1 MDSGSSSVVRPLA
14 GAMVAALA
22 LLAMTACGGG
32 SNPQPATGGTEGD
45 GGPPATAPA
54 EPAVAARSGEDLF
67 NANCSACHGV
77 GAVGT
82 DAGPPLVHDI
92 YHPGHHS
99 DVSIRSAVRVGVMQ
113 HHWFFGDMPPVAGV
127 PQEDVEKI
135 VCYIR
140 ETQRAGG
147 IFAGD
152 AFNTVC

>member
-1 MDSGSSSVVRPLA
+1 MVV
-14 GAMVAALA
+14 ALA

-32 SNPQPATGGTEGD
+32 SSPQPATGGTEGD
-45 GGPPATAPA
+45 GGPTATAPA
-54 EPAVAARSGEDLF
+54 EPAAARSGEDLF

-99 DVSIRSAVRVGVMQ
+99 DVSIRSAVQVGVMQ

>member
-1 MDSGSSSVVRPLA
+1 
-14 GAMVAALA
+14 MVAALA
-22 LLAMTACGGG
+22 LLVMTACGGG
-32 SNPQPATGGTEGD
+32 SSPQPATGGTEGD

-54 EPAVAARSGEDLF
+54 EPAAARSGEDLF